1 MKPQFT
7 TPCFIRKNTPELRAK
22 LEDIGYIKMLVW
34 TRETDTCLKTSPMLE
49 VVGTNDYAPQYYT
62 FSSLQSKPDS
72 LIDCG
77 TNIPLFL
84 DLAAMRSDTYANQL
98 MMCESRYTD
107 PKLDYSI
114 VEPGT
119 IIRFGDFDEYAKA
132 FYHRATAQE
141 IIEWHKQKGEQHE
154 THRNNLK
161 SKK

>member
-7 TPCFIRKNTPELRAK
+7 TPCYVRIDDAQQRKEVCEKLGKYGYDVFKAINHPVEDMIFTNLFFADGSYTNEPAYAIWKNSMVVSELRS
-22 LEDIGYIKMLVW
+22 
-34 TRETDTCLKTSPMLE
+34 TH
-49 VVGTNDYAPQYYT
+49 
-62 FSSLQSKPDS
+62 
-72 LIDCG
+72 IDCG
-77 TNIPLFL
+77 TNEALFL
-84 DLAAMRSDTYANQL
+84 ELAAMRSDTYANQL

-141 IIEWHKQKGEQHE
+141 IIQWHKQKGE
-154 THRNNLK
+154 TK
-161 SKK
+161 

>member
-1 MKPQFT
+1 MTKQFT

-22 LEDIGYIKMLVW
+22 LREIGWRIGITAIFREYGYLCTDIIDNEVYAFIPTKEGINVPGY
-34 TRETDTCLKTSPMLE
+34 
-49 VVGTNDYAPQYYT
+49 
-62 FSSLQSKPDS
+62 
-72 LIDCG
+72 IDCG
-77 TNIPLFL
+77 TNEALLL

-119 IIRFGDFDEYAKA
+119 IIRFGEFDEYAKA

-141 IIEWHKQKGEQHE
+141 IIEWH
-154 THRNNLK
+154 RA
-161 SKK
+161 